1 MSPPHP
7 PTREAAGTPPGTAT
21 DPEFKRHLYEALLV
35 SYGKIL
41 AKYDAFTQASIL
53 RDVGKEIIDYL
64 NRRDFK
70 FTETGQE
77 ADLATLTELFVKNG
91 FVGTL
96 DVQPANPG
104 NNYIWRDLYGVDAYR
119 ELHEISDNPFLACP
133 LNLCLYYLA
142 DKHGKSMR
150 LLKKSFDTK
159 DGTVE
164 SQYEVVE
171 KAPLQPGTVDP
182 LVIENARLY
191 QIACDRADR
200 LEKAH
205 HEIHQLRGILSI
217 CSSCK
222 KIRDEKG
229 NWQQLEVYISDHSD
243 ADFSHGLCPVCAAKF
258 MKSWAETSPAPS
270 PGPGAPPVV
279 QRVAAPP
286 PGQAG

>member
-1 MSPPHP
+1 MP
-7 PTREAAGTPPGTAT
+7 ACAAT

-41 AKYDAFTQASIL
+41 AKYDAFTQGSIL

-64 NRRDFK
+64 NRHDFK

-77 ADLATLTELFVKNG
+77 SDLATLTALFVKNG

-150 LLKKSFDTK
+150 LLKKSFDAK
-159 DGTVE
+159 DGIVE

-171 KAPLQPGTVDP
+171 KEPLQPGAVDP

-205 HEIHQLRGILSI
+205 NEIHRLRGILPI

-222 KIRDEKG
+222 KIRDENG
-229 NWQQLEVYISDHSD
+229 HWQQLEVYISDHSN
-243 ADFSHGLCPVCAAKF
+243 ADFSHGFCPVCADKF
-258 MKSWAETSPAPS
+258 MKSWAETTPF
-270 PGPGAPPVV
+270 
-279 QRVAAPP
+279 PP
-286 PGQAG
+286 PRPGTPPTVNPESNP